1 MGRGRRGTWALS
13 QTRIWALNGHFKM
26 LYVGTYAVF
35 ACSPSPL
42 LPPSIPLTRAA
53 HPSPCRYRA
62 APIVF
67 PHSPLGSTTAATVQ
81 RPWRSLHRP
90 PRGGAIVVASIH
102 CDGGDGSSRSGSHGG
117 RVPRADLIGS
127 VVRAFRGRRVGLVA
141 LSRRPGRPLSRRRRW
156 ATVAVAA
163 AAMAAA
169 TVAGTAAVGERGDM
183 QHLWAPPATEASSMV
198 TAAAV
203 AAVPAPVAALTPG
216 HHGDFRASI
225 ASPDGCHM
233 DGTPAAQ
240 AAVLAVTAGDP
251 APVIGRASRRAARF
265 LAVYAAAAET
275 ATATTTLLD
284 DRRAPAAADALP
296 TAIRRWPPRR
306 PMIGTGGCSPF
317 TRGHGTVVGAGATAT
332 AAAAGAMEE
341 AAAVAAAAAAT
352 AAAAA
357 AVASRQRWASKTCPT
372 GSAGQP
378 WRAARGRLGG
388 CSSRRRLSGS
398 PPPRTGRGR
407 TADAG
412 VGGGRGGHCHCRG
425 RGHRRALKVDS
436 I

>member
-13 QTRIWALNGHFKM
+13 QTRIWALNGHFIM

-183 QHLWAPPATEASSMV
+183 RHLWAPPATEASSMV

-216 HHGDFRASI
+216 HHGAVRPLPRRTGATWT
-225 ASPDGCHM
+225 APLPLRRRCSPSPLA
-233 DGTPAAQ
+233 TPRPSLAAH
-240 AAVLAVTAGDP
+240 
-251 APVIGRASRRAARF
+251 RAAP
-265 LAVYAAAAET
+265 
-275 ATATTTLLD
+275 
-284 DRRAPAAADALP
+284 PA
-296 TAIRRWPPRR
+296 
-306 PMIGTGGCSPF
+306 
-317 TRGHGTVVGAGATAT
+317 
-332 AAAAGAMEE
+332 
-341 AAAVAAAAAAT
+341 
-352 AAAAA
+352 
-357 AVASRQRWASKTCPT
+357 
-372 GSAGQP
+372 
-378 WRAARGRLGG
+378 
-388 CSSRRRLSGS
+388 SSLCTRRRLRRQQ
-398 PPPRTGRGR
+398 PPPRCWTTGAPPPPQMHCRPPF
-407 TADAG
+407 
-412 VGGGRGGHCHCRG
+412 GGGRRGGR
-425 RGHRRALKVDS
+425 
-436 I
+436 